1 LAFDLKTAFKA
12 FKKTLLANDNKPFNG
27 IATLLSDIESL
38 VPPSDA
44 STEDPT
50 RNNILAIS
58 VRLRMLALLANDSSF
73 EASLHRNANAL
84 LKTNVALLCNAT
96 GLMNE
101 SLEANEIPKW
111 LASSLLVVEAILA
124 YAKDKPASDIEVS
137 RPVADDLDEND
148 DEDDEEDNNPIP
160 ESVAFL
166 GLPALINEPRQ
177 PIASQ
182 AASTSAPKSVKSG
195 EASSSAF
202 AAPSEEDLE
211 LVFKICTNVLRCEQ
225 CGRHDFLAAIR
236 VLLILT

>member
-50 RNNILAIS
+50 RNNILAVS
-58 VRLRMLALLANDSSF
+58 VRLRLLVNDSSF

-84 LKTNVALLCNAT
+84 LKTNVALLRNAT

-202 AAPSEEDLE
+202 AAPSQEDLE
-211 LVFKICTNVLRCEQ
+211 LVFKIFTNVLRCQ
-225 CGRHDFLAAIR
+225 Q
-236 VLLILT
+236 